1 MMIKCAQAGR
11 ILRVLMLTI
20 RGDSALPKSSAPA
33 ADATSYRSERKARSA
48 LDHFDGRLQA
58 ACRWQSFNDDQ
69 DSRPDPFATSHRN
82 NLPFR
87 QAAGGTCPSA
97 THARVP
103 AGAPRGVRGAPRHR
117 LPCPPLSSSL
127 PRTTCRPKS
136 PCSCKALR
144 AFKDRIRACL
154 ESWMLDCRARVLL
167 SLVDAAESDDPVAWE
182 ITRKLTGDRVEMMR
196 DLRTRCLQRDPPLQ
210 KIDLADVLLPHEQA
224 TNATFLGQRSKLFLL
239 CFHESDMDFATRGK
253 DEIQVGSSR

>member
-103 AGAPRGVRGAPRHR
+103 AGAPEEFAAPLATDFHVPR
-117 LPCPPLSSSL
+117 CPPRYPE
-127 PRTTCRPKS
+127 PRVAR
-136 PCSCKALR
+136 R
-144 AFKDRIRACL
+144 VRV
-154 ESWMLDCRARVLL
+154 RARRFERSRTESGLASNHGCLIVALEC
-167 SLVDAAESDDPVAWE
+167 SLRWS
-182 ITRKLTGDRVEMMR
+182 TR
-196 DLRTRCLQRDPPLQ
+196 
-210 KIDLADVLLPHEQA
+210 
-224 TNATFLGQRSKLFLL
+224 RSPTTLW
-239 CFHESDMDFATRGK
+239 HGRSR
-253 DEIQVGSSR
+253 GSSPATASR